1 MFVVLVG
8 KDLVYAL
15 LQISPI
21 NFVVAAPLTS
31 LNPLRLNEH
40 SLSVLFVS
48 GIVLGK
54 YGVFM
59 LLDHFNP
66 RLLQTLADEHLKDG
80 FNF

>member
-15 LQISPI
+15 LQISSI

-59 LLDHFNP
+59 LLDHLNP

-80 FNF
+80 LNF